1 MECFANDT
9 HGAVGLD
16 VVARH
21 DLEDWLAAIPDH
33 QARWIRSHD
42 PGTSGTWHIA
52 VPDADGDVAR
62 VLVIADEP
70 AGMMTLAELPVH
82 LPSSVTWRLA
92 DDVDGDRATAYALGW
107 ALGSY
112 RFGRYQSSERKTARM
127 VFPGQADRTEVETV
141 ARAVWLGRDLINTP
155 AEDLG
160 PAELAGEVAA
170 LADRHQGDLTT
181 VVGDDLLEKN
191 FPSIHA
197 VGRASSRAPRLVDM
211 IWGDPAAY
219 RVTLIGKGVCFD
231 SGGLDIKSSG
241 GMLLMKKDMG
251 GAATAIALASMIM
264 DLGLPVRLRLMV
276 PAVDNAISGN
286 AFRPLDVFRTRKGLT
301 IEIGNTDAEGRV
313 ILCDALAEASSAGTD
328 LLVDLA
334 TLTGAA
340 RVALGP
346 DLPALFCNE
355 ESLARDIMDSCLR
368 VEDPVWRLPLWSGYA
383 SDISSDVADLRTTG
397 STSFAGAITAALF
410 LEKFVDSTIPW
421 AHIDLMAWN
430 RRHRPGRPKGGEV
443 MAARGLLET
452 IRARCTSRGK
462 AS

>member
-1 MECFANDT
+1 M
-9 HGAVGLD
+9 
-16 VVARH
+16 RH
-21 DLEDWLAAIPDH
+21 LV
-33 QARWIRSHD
+33 
-42 PGTSGTWHIA
+42 

-62 VLVIADEP
+62 VLVIIDEP
-70 AGMMTLAELPVH
+70 VGMATLASLPVH
-82 LPSSVTWRLA
+82 LPASMVCRLA
-92 DDVDGDRATAYALGW
+92 GDVDGDTATACALGW

-112 RFGRYQSSERKTARM
+112 HFARYRGSDRNTARL
-127 VFPGQADRTEVETV
+127 VFPAGADRVEVEAV

-160 PAELAGEVAA
+160 PAELAEAVTT
-170 LADRHQGDLTT
+170 LADRHGGDVTT
-181 VVGDDLLEKN
+181 VVGDDLLERN
-191 FPSIHA
+191 YPSIHA
-197 VGRASSRAPRLVDM
+197 VGRASSRQPRLVDM
-211 IWGDPAAY
+211 TWGDPDAY
-219 RVTLIGKGVCFD
+219 RVTLVGKGVCFD
-231 SGGLDIKSSG
+231 SGGLDIKPSG

-264 DLGLPVRLRLMV
+264 DLDLPVRLRLMV

-313 ILCDALAEASSAGTD
+313 ILCDVLTEASSSGTD
-328 LLVDLA
+328 LLVDFA

-346 DLPALFCNE
+346 DLPALFCNDDG
-355 ESLARDIMDSCLR
+355 LARDIAEDCQR
-368 VEDPVWRLPLWSGYA
+368 VADPVWRLPLWSGYA
-383 SDISSDVADLRTTG
+383 SDIASDVADLRTTG
-397 STSFAGAITAALF
+397 STPFAGAITAALF
-410 LEKFVDSTIPW
+410 LEKFVDSAVPW
-421 AHIDLMAWN
+421 AHIDLMGWN

-452 IRARCTSRGK
+452 IRARCMKPGE

>member
-1 MECFANDT
+1 MKCFVNDAP
-9 HGAVGLD
+9 GAVGLD
-16 VVARH
+16 ILTRD
-21 DLEDWLAAIPDH
+21 DLEGWLDTIPDH
-33 QARWIRSHD
+33 QARWIRNHD
-42 PGTSGTWHIA
+42 PGTSGVRHLV

-62 VLVIADEP
+62 VLVIVDEP
-70 AGMMTLAELPVH
+70 QGMMTLAGLPAH
-82 LPSSVTWRLA
+82 LPASMACRLA
-92 DDVDGDRATAYALGW
+92 DDVDGDAATAFALGW

-112 RFGRYQSSERKTARM
+112 HFGRYLSSDRNTARL
-127 VFPGQADRTEVETV
+127 VFPEQADRAEVEAV

-160 PAELAGEVAA
+160 PGELAGEVAT

-181 VVGDDLLEKN
+181 IVGDDLLEKN
-191 FPSIHA
+191 FPSVHA
-197 VGRASSRAPRLVDM
+197 VGRASSRAPQLVDM
-211 IWGDPAAY
+211 VWGDPDAY
-219 RVTLIGKGVCFD
+219 RVTLVGKGVCFD
-231 SGGLDIKSSG
+231 SGGLDIKPSG

-251 GAATAIALASMIM
+251 GAAAAIALASMIM
-264 DLGLPVRLRLMV
+264 DLDLPVRLRLIV

-313 ILCDALAEASSAGTD
+313 ILCDALAEASSSGTD
-328 LLVDLA
+328 LLVDFA

-355 ESLARDIMDSCLR
+355 DGLAQDITDSCRR

-397 STSFAGAITAALF
+397 SMPFAGAITAALF
-410 LEKFVDSTIPW
+410 LEKFVDKTIPW

-430 RRHRPGRPKGGEV
+430 RRHEPGRPKGGEV

-452 IRARCTSRGK
+452 IRVRCTRHTEVS
-462 AS
+462 

>member
-1 MECFANDT
+1 MKCFVNDAS
-9 HGAVGLD
+9 GAVSLD
-16 VVARH
+16 ILAR
-21 DLEDWLAAIPDH
+21 DRLESWLGTIPDH

-42 PGTSGTWHIA
+42 PGASGMRHLV
-52 VPDADGDVAR
+52 VPDADGGIAR
-62 VLVIADEP
+62 VLVMTDET
-70 AGMMTLAELPVH
+70 AGMLTLGELPAHLPASMTCRLAE
-82 LPSSVTWRLA
+82 
-92 DDVDGDRATAYALGW
+92 DVDGDTATALALGW

-112 RFGRYQSSERKTARM
+112 HFGRYLSSDRSTARL
-127 VFPGQADRTEVETV
+127 VFPGQADRTEVEAV

-160 PAELAGEVAA
+160 PAELAGEVAT
-170 LADRHQGDLTT
+170 LAERHQGDLTT
-181 VVGDDLLEKN
+181 IVGDDLLEKN
-191 FPSIHA
+191 YPSVHA
-197 VGRASSRAPRLVDM
+197 VGRASSRPPQLVDM
-211 IWGDPAAY
+211 DWGDPDAY
-219 RVTLIGKGVCFD
+219 RVTLVGKGVCFD
-231 SGGLDIKSSG
+231 SGGLDIKPSA

-264 DLGLPVRLRLMV
+264 DLDFPVRLRLIV
-276 PAVDNAISGN
+276 PAVDNAISGS

-313 ILCDALAEASSAGTD
+313 ILCDALAEASSSGTD
-328 LLVDLA
+328 LLVDFA

-346 DLPALFCNE
+346 DLPALFCNDDA
-355 ESLARDIMDSCLR
+355 LAQDIMENCRR

-397 STSFAGAITAALF
+397 STPFTGAITAALF
-410 LEKFVDSTIPW
+410 LEKFVDKAVPW

-430 RRHRPGRPKGGEV
+430 RRHKPGRPKGGEV

-452 IRARCTSRGK
+452 IRARCARHTE

>member
-1 MECFANDT
+1 MKCFVNDAP
-9 HGAVGLD
+9 GAVGLD
-16 VVARH
+16 ILARGN
-21 DLEDWLAAIPDH
+21 LESWLDTIPDH

-42 PGTSGTWHIA
+42 PGNSGLRHLV
-52 VPDADGDVAR
+52 VPGADGDVAR
-62 VLVIADEP
+62 VLVVVDESP
-70 AGMMTLAELPVH
+70 GMMALARLPKH
-82 LPSSVTWRLA
+82 LPASMACRLA
-92 DDVDGDRATAYALGW
+92 NDVDGETATVLALGW

-112 RFGRYQSSERKTARM
+112 HFGRYLKNDRKTAQL
-127 VFPGQADRTEVETV
+127 VFPVQADRAEVEAV

-160 PAELAGEVAA
+160 PAELAGEVAT
-170 LADRHQGDLTT
+170 LADRHKADLTT
-181 VVGDDLLEKN
+181 IVGDDLLEQN
-191 FPSIHA
+191 FPSVHA
-197 VGRASSRAPRLVDM
+197 VGRASSRPPQLVDM
-211 IWGDPAAY
+211 VWGDPDAY
-219 RVTLIGKGVCFD
+219 RVTLVGKGVCFD
-231 SGGLDIKSSG
+231 SGGLDIKPSA

-264 DLGLPVRLRLMV
+264 DLDLPVRLRLMV
-276 PAVDNAISGN
+276 PAVDNAVSGN

-313 ILCDALAEASSAGTD
+313 ILCDALAEASSSGTD
-328 LLVDLA
+328 LLVDFA

-346 DLPALFCNE
+346 DLPALFCNDDA
-355 ESLARDIMDSCLR
+355 LAQDITENCRR

-397 STSFAGAITAALF
+397 STPFAGAITAALF

-443 MAARGLLET
+443 MAARGLLEA
-452 IRARCTSRGK
+452 IRARCTRHTQ

>member
-1 MECFANDT
+1 MKCFVNDAD
-9 HGAVGLD
+9 GAVGLD
-16 VVARH
+16 ILARD
-21 DLEDWLAAIPDH
+21 DLGRWLDTIPDH
-33 QARWIRSHD
+33 QSRWVRSHD
-42 PGTSGTWHIA
+42 PGTSGMRHLV
-52 VPDADGDVAR
+52 VPDTDGHVAR

-70 AGMMTLAELPVH
+70 VGMRSLAGLPVH
-82 LPSSVTWRLA
+82 LPASMACRLA
-92 DDVDGDRATAYALGW
+92 DDVDGDTATALALGW

-112 RFGRYQSSERKTARM
+112 HFGRYRSSDRNTARL
-127 VFPGQADRTEVETV
+127 VFPGQADRAEVEAV
-141 ARAVWLGRDLINTP
+141 ARAIWLGRDLINTP

-160 PAELAGEVAA
+160 PEELAGEVAK
-170 LADRHQGDLTT
+170 LAERHRGELTT
-181 VVGDDLLEKN
+181 VVGDDLLEQDY
-191 FPSIHA
+191 PSIHA
-197 VGRASSRAPRLVDM
+197 VGRASSRQPRLVDM
-211 IWGDPAAY
+211 SWGDPGAY
-219 RVTLIGKGVCFD
+219 RVTLVGKGVCFD

-264 DLGLPVRLRLMV
+264 DLDLPVRLRLIV

-313 ILCDALAEASSAGTD
+313 ILCDALAEASSSGTD
-328 LLVDLA
+328 LLVDFA

-346 DLPALFCNE
+346 DLPALFCNDG
-355 ESLARDIMDSCLR
+355 SLARDIADDCWR
-368 VEDPVWRLPLWSGYA
+368 VGDPVWRLPLWSGYA

-397 STSFAGAITAALF
+397 STPFAGAITAALF
-410 LEKFVDSTIPW
+410 LEKFVDKTTPW
-421 AHIDLMAWN
+421 AHIDLMGWN
-430 RRHRPGRPKGGEV
+430 RCHRPGRPKGGEV

-452 IRARCTSRGK
+452 IRARSTRLRE

>member
-1 MECFANDT
+1 MKCFVNDAP
-9 HGAVGLD
+9 GAVGLD
-16 VVARH
+16 ILAR
-21 DLEDWLAAIPDH
+21 DSLEGWLDTIPDH
-33 QARWIRSHD
+33 QARWIRSHE
-42 PGTSGTWHIA
+42 PGASGRRHLV
-52 VPDADGDVAR
+52 VPDADGGVAR
-62 VLVIADEP
+62 VLVIVDESP
-70 AGMMTLAELPVH
+70 GMMTLAGLPAH
-82 LPSSVTWRLA
+82 LPASMACRLA
-92 DDVDGDRATAYALGW
+92 EDVDGETAAALALGW

-112 RFGRYQSSERKTARM
+112 HFGRYLSSDRNSAGL
-127 VFPGQADRTEVETV
+127 VFPGQADRAAVETV
-141 ARAVWLGRDLINTP
+141 VRAVWLGRDLVNTP

-160 PAELAGEVAA
+160 PAELAGEVAT

-191 FPSIHA
+191 FPSVHA
-197 VGRASSRAPRLVDM
+197 VGRASSRPPQLVDM
-211 IWGDPAAY
+211 VWGDPDAY
-219 RVTLIGKGVCFD
+219 RVTLVGKGVCFD
-231 SGGLDIKSSG
+231 SGGFDIKPSA

-264 DLGLPVRLRLMV
+264 DLDLPVRLRLMV
-276 PAVDNAISGN
+276 PAVDNVISGN

-313 ILCDALAEASSAGTD
+313 ILCDALAEASSSGTD
-328 LLVDLA
+328 LLVDFA

-346 DLPALFCNE
+346 DLPALFCNDDG
-355 ESLARDIMDSCLR
+355 LAQDIMENCRR

-397 STSFAGAITAALF
+397 STPLAGAITAALF
-410 LEKFVDSTIPW
+410 LEKFVDGTIPW

-430 RRHRPGRPKGGEV
+430 RRHKPGRPKGGEV

-452 IRARCTSRGK
+452 IRARCTRR
-462 AS
+462 AEAP

>member
-1 MECFANDT
+1 MKCFVNDA

-16 VVARH
+16 VLAR
-21 DLEDWLAAIPDH
+21 DELESWLAAIPGH
-33 QARWIRSHD
+33 QARWVRSHD

-52 VPDADGDVAR
+52 VPDADGGVAR
-62 VLVIADEP
+62 VLVIADES
-70 AGMMTLAELPVH
+70 AGMLTLAGLPMH
-82 LPSSVTWRLA
+82 LPSSMTCRLA
-92 DDVDGDRATAYALGW
+92 DDVDGDTATSFALGW

-112 RFGRYQSSERKTARM
+112 HFGRYQSSDRKTARL
-127 VFPGQADRTEVETV
+127 VFPGQADRSEVEAV

-160 PAELAGEVAA
+160 PAELAAGVAA
-170 LADRHQGDLTT
+170 LADRHDCELTT
-181 VVGDDLLEKN
+181 VVGDDLLEEN

-197 VGRASSRAPRLVDM
+197 VGRASSRAPQLVDM
-211 IWGDPAAY
+211 VWGDPDAY
-219 RVTLIGKGVCFD
+219 RVTLVGKGVCFD
-231 SGGLDIKSSG
+231 SGGLDIKPSG

-264 DLGLPVRLRLMV
+264 DLDLPVRLRLIV

-313 ILCDALAEASSAGTD
+313 ILCDALTEASSAGTD
-328 LLVDLA
+328 LLVDFA

-346 DLPALFCNE
+346 DLPALFCNDDE
-355 ESLARDIMDSCLR
+355 LAQEISDNCRK
-368 VEDPVWRLPLWSGYA
+368 VGDPVWRLPLWPGYA

-397 STSFAGAITAALF
+397 STPFAGAITAALF
-410 LEKFVDSTIPW
+410 LEKFVDRTVPW
-421 AHIDLMAWN
+421 AHIDLMGWN
-430 RRHRPGRPKGGEV
+430 RRNKPGRPKGGEV
-443 MAARGLLET
+443 MAARGILET
-452 IRARCTSRGK
+452 IRARCTRHGETS
-462 AS
+462 